1 MAVQFKVG
9 TFTASTDPQSI
20 TGVGFEPKLVIILST
35 LSGGFGAFQGVQYL
49 IAGFGTGPSLGY
61 SVGQK
66 SFWNTVVFFKPKSI
80 AGVRPLEVISDI
92 TVGGFSN
99 NLAKIAS
106 MDADGFTLDFQQ
118 LNAAYTYNYL
128 AIGGDD
134 VTVTYGQANAPTS
147 IGQQAITGLG
157 FEPSLLLFQ
166 NGFTGNSNAGTW
178 FGSGWVDNAGR
189 QGVTAFHQVGNDSI
203 TPGEN
208 DRYQRTTNCI
218 ITMDETTGALDGAAE
233 FVSFDSN
240 GFTIEWT
247 TAPAYA
253 APFRWLAISGVGAHA
268 GALNQPGATGSQDVS
283 GLDVDP
289 GAVLFQSFGA
299 VAGTTVID
307 HLQYSLGFATPS
319 ASGCVWSGD
328 NDNIGS
334 VANRRCVSGQW
345 NDRAI
350 VAATP
355 DTTSSATVEAY
366 ASLLSVGTGEFTI
379 DWALVDATSRQ
390 TLYLALGD
398 PTDPPEA
405 APDPPE
411 YDLTIG
417 EETGLN
423 PLLETFRIQ
432 ETLDAPDVAI
442 FDIESAGSPY
452 TRFSLGDLVFVT
464 ENGVRI
470 FGGYVTGLRERGF
483 SGPNGDDLVVEI
495 QATSYEINA
504 QRRVITET
512 FSGGSPTGTV
522 QDALETLVADY
533 YGDVGVTLHPDQQ
546 TGPVLPVLTFERVRG
561 DQVNAAIAESVGY
574 LISIDFENQLRAW
587 APGDIPAPD
596 DYDEDVNPE
605 LLTGDIEVEKQ
616 FQNGYA
622 NKVILVGEGI
632 VVPDHVDS
640 FVGDGAEDTFDLTY
654 KILGPFP
661 YTADGAVGYGVV
673 RYTADNST
681 ESIGGLD
688 SPVGFFWE
696 YDPVA
701 LTIRRRAAAPGNAV
715 AFTIQYHGLFEPS
728 ATAEDAGEIAQ
739 YGLWEHVE
747 HVTTVSDD
755 TSAQELADAILAQK
769 LASKSEIATLY
780 TRGLGFHPGQMMGIE
795 SPLRELTGSFLITQV
810 DTSSEAG
817 GQRLVRKITAAKS
830 ENNDHDWRKVIQQWS
845 QGSTATTTTEGT
857 SSAATASGAGLGLH
871 ATHHQSGGIDPIKLD
886 DLATPDDNTDLNA
899 STSRHG
905 LLLKLNNDSDYFL
918 NGAGSWAIPPT
929 GSGSPGGSDPADIV
943 LTDAYASR
951 PAAATEGR
959 LFLPNNGVY
968 VERDTGA
975 AWAPWGPLYPF
986 TVPVDGD
993 FSWINQGTAS
1003 VDTTNG
1009 GIYLLAPANSGT
1021 QLRIRIKS
1029 APATPYTITAAFLP
1043 AMIAT
1048 GPQRVGLCWRQSSDG
1063 KLVMAYLLGNANLQ
1077 TYQIDKFNSP
1087 TAGNSTY
1094 VTRATP
1100 QTGVTF
1106 LRIADNGTNR
1116 ITSYSVD
1123 GQHWIQLH
1131 SIGRTDFMTADQ
1143 VGFFASDEGN
1153 IQAAAMT
1160 LLSWK
1165 QA

>member
-35 LSGGFGAFQGVQYL
+35 LQGGFGSVQGVQYL

-61 SVGQK
+61 TVGQK

-118 LNAAYTYNYL
+118 LNAAYSYNYL

-166 NGFTGNSNAGTW
+166 NGFTGTSSAGTW
-178 FGSGWVDNAGR
+178 FGSGWVDNSGR

-203 TPGEN
+203 ATGDN
-208 DRYQRTTNCI
+208 DRYQRTTNCLV
-218 ITMDETTGALDGAAE
+218 TMDETTGAIDGAAE

-268 GALNQPGATGSQDVS
+268 GALNQPGATGSQAVS

-307 HLQYSLGFATPS
+307 HLQYSLGFATPT

-328 NDNIGS
+328 NDNVGS
-334 VANRRCVSGQW
+334 LANRRTVSGHW
-345 NDRAI
+345 DDRAI
-350 VAATP
+350 IAATP
-355 DTTSSATVEAY
+355 SGTASATVEAY
-366 ASLLSVGTGEFTI
+366 ASLLSVGTAAFTL
-379 DWALVDATSRQ
+379 DWDLVDATSRQ
-390 TLYLALGD
+390 TLYLALGE
-398 PTDPPEA
+398 PTAPPEP

-417 EETGLN
+417 DETGLN

-442 FDIESAGSPY
+442 FDIESSGSPF

-483 SGPNGDDLVVEI
+483 SGPNGGDLVVEI

-522 QDALETLVADY
+522 QDALETLIADY

-587 APGDIPAPD
+587 APGDIPAPE

-605 LLTGDIEVEKQ
+605 LLTGDIHVEKQ

-654 KILGPFP
+654 KIVGPVP
-661 YTADGAVGYGVV
+661 YGDGTGAVGYAVVNYNGVPG
-673 RYTADNST
+673 S
-681 ESIGGLD
+681 EPIGGLLSTGLD
-688 SPVGFFWE
+688 WL
-696 YDPVA
+696 YDPINK
-701 LTIRRRAAAPGNAV
+701 TIQRIAGVPGNGV
-715 AFTIQYHGLFEPS
+715 PFTIQYHGLFEPS
-728 ATAEDAGEIAQ
+728 ATAEDAVEIAQ

-747 HVTTVSDD
+747 HVTTVSDN

-769 LASKSEIATLY
+769 LASKSEIVTVQ
-780 TRGLGFHPGQMMGIE
+780 TRELGFHPGQMMGIE

-857 SSAATASGAGLGLH
+857 SSTTTTSGAGLGLH

-886 DLATPDDNTDLNA
+886 DLATPDDNTDLNV

-905 LLLKLNNDSDYFL
+905 LVPKISGDDDYVL
-918 NGAGSWAIPPT
+918 TKSGSAAVWAAPT
-929 GSGSPGGSDPADIV
+929 GGGSPSGSGAMELIEEKTPSGTGTATFSS
-943 LTDAYASR
+943 LGAYTHLEIRYSIR
-951 PAAATEGR
+951 GTEVATSSALG
-959 LFLPNNGVY
+959 LQFNG
-968 VERDTGA
+968 DTGA
-975 AWAPWGPLYPF
+975 NYDTQLNRGQNTTLTGAQVIAGTSIVIGQVSAASAPSGL
-986 TVPVDGD
+986 VGG
-993 FSWINQGTAS
+993 GTIVIHDYRGTTFHKSCMSMDTFKQANAS
-1003 VDTTNG
+1003 G
-1009 GIYLLAPANSGT
+1009 GIFMD
-1021 QLRIRIKS
+1021 LRGGAWRSTS
-1029 APATPYTITAAFLP
+1029 AITSVTL
-1043 AMIAT
+1043 
-1048 GPQRVGLCWRQSSDG
+1048 GLG
-1063 KLVMAYLLGNANLQ
+1063 
-1077 TYQIDKFNSP
+1077 
-1087 TAGNSTY
+1087 AGNY
-1094 VTRATP
+1094 VA
-1100 QTGVTF
+1100 GSKIS
-1106 LRIADNGTNR
+1106 LYG
-1116 ITSYSVD
+1116 IT
-1123 GQHWIQLH
+1123 
-1131 SIGRTDFMTADQ
+1131 
-1143 VGFFASDEGN
+1143 
-1153 IQAAAMT
+1153 
-1160 LLSWK
+1160 
-1165 QA
+1165 

>member
-9 TFTASTDPQSI
+9 TFTASTDPQTI

-35 LSGGFGAFQGVQYL
+35 LQTGFGSVQGAQYL

-61 SVGQK
+61 TVGQK

-106 MDADGFTLDFQQ
+106 MNADGFTLDFQQ
-118 LNAAYTYNYL
+118 LNASYDYNYL

-166 NGFTGNSNAGTW
+166 NGFTGTSSAGTW
-178 FGSGWVDNAGR
+178 FGSGWVDNSGR

-203 TPGEN
+203 ATGDN
-208 DRYQRTTNCI
+208 DRYQRTTNCLV
-218 ITMDETTGALDGAAE
+218 TMDETTGALDGAAE

-240 GFTIEWT
+240 GFTISWT

-253 APFRWLAISGVGAHA
+253 APYRWLAISGVGAHA
-268 GALNQPGATGSQDVS
+268 GALNQPGATGSQAVS

-307 HLQYSLGFATPS
+307 HLQYSLGFATPT

-328 NDNIGS
+328 NDNVGS
-334 VANRRCVSGQW
+334 LANRRTVSGHW
-345 NDRAI
+345 DDRAI

-355 DTTSSATVEAY
+355 SGTASATVEAY
-366 ASLLSVGTGEFTI
+366 ASLLSVGTAAFTL
-379 DWALVDATSRQ
+379 DWDAADATSRQ
-390 TLYLALGD
+390 TLYLALGE
-398 PTDPPEA
+398 PTAPPEP

-411 YDLTIG
+411 YDVTIG
-417 EETGLN
+417 AETGIN

-442 FDIESAGSPY
+442 FDIESAGSPF

-483 SGPNGDDLVVEI
+483 SGPNGGDLVVEI

-504 QRRVITET
+504 QRRVVTET

-522 QDALETLVADY
+522 QDALETLIADY

-546 TGPVLPVLTFERVRG
+546 IGPVLPILTFERTRG

-605 LLTGDIEVEKQ
+605 ILTGDIEVEKQ
-616 FQNGYA
+616 LQNGYA

-632 VVPDHVDS
+632 VVPDHIDP
-640 FVGDGAEDTFDLTY
+640 FVGDGSEDTFDLTY
-654 KILGPFP
+654 KIVGPFP
-661 YTADGAVGYGVV
+661 YVSDGAIGYGVV

-701 LTIRRRAAAPGNAV
+701 LTIRRRAAAPANLQ
-715 AFTIQYHGLFEPS
+715 AFTIQYHGLFEPN
-728 ATAEDAGEIAQ
+728 ATAQDAGEIAI

-747 HVTTVSDD
+747 HVTTVSDN

-769 LASKSEIATLY
+769 LASKSEIVTCY
-780 TRGLGFHPGQMMGIE
+780 TRALGFHPGQMMAIE

-817 GQRLVRKITAAKS
+817 GQRLVRKITAGKS

-845 QGSTATTTTEGT
+845 QGSTSTTTIDGGT
-857 SSAATASGAGLGLH
+857 STTTSSGAGLGLH

-886 DLATPDDNTDLNA
+886 DLATPDDNTDLDV

-905 LLLKLNNDSDYFL
+905 LVPKISGSDDYVL
-918 NGAGSWAIPPT
+918 TKSGSSAVWAAPT
-929 GSGSPGGSDPADIV
+929 GGGSPSGGGAVELIEEQTPSGTGTVTFSSLGTHTHLEIRYSIRGTEV
-943 LTDAYASR
+943 
-951 PAAATEGR
+951 ATSSALG
-959 LFLPNNGVY
+959 LQFNA
-968 VERDTGA
+968 DTGA
-975 AWAPWGPLYPF
+975 NYDTQLNRGQNTTLTGAQVIAGTSIVIGQVSADSAPSGLAGGGVI
-986 TVPVDGD
+986 T
-993 FSWINQGTAS
+993 INDYRGTTFHKTCMAIDTFKQADAS
-1003 VDTTNG
+1003 G
-1009 GIYLLAPANSGT
+1009 GIFMDVRGGAWRST
-1021 QLRIRIKS
+1021 S
-1029 APATPYTITAAFLP
+1029 AITSITL
-1043 AMIAT
+1043 
-1048 GPQRVGLCWRQSSDG
+1048 GLG
-1063 KLVMAYLLGNANLQ
+1063 
-1077 TYQIDKFNSP
+1077 
-1087 TAGNSTY
+1087 AGNY
-1094 VTRATP
+1094 VA
-1100 QTGVTF
+1100 GSKIS
-1106 LRIADNGTNR
+1106 LYG
-1116 ITSYSVD
+1116 IT
-1123 GQHWIQLH
+1123 
-1131 SIGRTDFMTADQ
+1131 
-1143 VGFFASDEGN
+1143 
-1153 IQAAAMT
+1153 
-1160 LLSWK
+1160 
-1165 QA
+1165 